1 LLSNLSNIQIG
12 FFLSASAALTTLFGW
27 GVVSVKRKLSESL
40 FAICLMLAAAAMI
53 LVSALE
59 LIPAAASAGLPLESI
74 LSWIIIGVLFVALM
88 RFAAMKLESGGNP
101 LKRSALLVS
110 SAIIL
115 HNLPE
120 GSVAISTSI
129 VDLNSGLIS
138 AVAISLHNIPEGL
151 AIALTAVAAGMSNK
165 KVLAFVVAATLAEL
179 VGAVVVLYEGSLL
192 SEIQVANLLLVVA
205 GIMCTVA
212 VTELI
217 PSGLNFLRS
226 SRSNKARD
234 RRS

>member
-1 LLSNLSNIQIG
+1 MSNLSNIQIG
-12 FFLSASAALTTLFGW
+12 FFLSALAALTTLIGW
-27 GVVSVKRKLSESL
+27 GVVTLKRKLSESL
-40 FAICLMLAAAAMI
+40 IAICLVLAAAAMI
-53 LVSALE
+53 LVSAFE
-59 LIPAAASAGLPLESI
+59 LIPAATTAGLPLESI
-74 LSWIIIGVLFVALM
+74 LSWLLIGVLIVALM
-88 RFAAMKLESGGNP
+88 RFAAMKLESDGNP
-101 LKRSALLVS
+101 LKKSALLVS

-120 GSVAISTSI
+120 GSVAISSSI

-151 AIALTAVAAGMSNK
+151 AIAFTAVAAGMSNK
-165 KVLAFVVAATLAEL
+165 KVLALVAAATLAE
-179 VGAVVVLYEGSLL
+179 VIGALVVLYEGRLL
-192 SEIQVANLLLVVA
+192 SEVQAANLLLIVA

-217 PSGLNFLRS
+217 PSGLKFLRS
-226 SRSNKARD
+226 SRSNKETD

>member
-1 LLSNLSNIQIG
+1 MV
-12 FFLSASAALTTLFGW
+12 TL
-27 GVVSVKRKLSESL
+27 KRKLSESL
-40 FAICLMLAAAAMI
+40 IAICLVLAAAAMI

-59 LIPAAASAGLPLESI
+59 LIPVAASAGLPFESI
-74 LSWIIIGVLFVALM
+74 LSWIIIGVLLVALM

-129 VDLNSGLIS
+129 VDLNSGLIA

-165 KVLAFVVAATLAEL
+165 KVFALVAAATLAEL
-179 VGAVVVLYEGSLL
+179 VGALVVLYEGRLL
-192 SEIQVANLLLVVA
+192 SEVQVANLLLVVA

-212 VTELI
+212 ITELI

-226 SRSNKARD
+226 SRSNNERY

>member
-1 LLSNLSNIQIG
+1 L
-12 FFLSASAALTTLFGW
+12 
-27 GVVSVKRKLSESL
+27 GVVTLKRKLSESL
-40 FAICLMLAAAAMI
+40 IAICLVLAAAAMI
-53 LVSALE
+53 LISALE
-59 LIPAAASAGLPLESI
+59 LIPAATTAGLPFESI
-74 LSWIIIGVLFVALM
+74 LSWLIIGVLLVALM
-88 RFAAMKLESGGNP
+88 RFAAMKLEAGGNP
-101 LKRSALLVS
+101 FKRSAFLVS

-165 KVLAFVVAATLAEL
+165 KVLALVVTATLAEL
-179 VGAVVVLYEGSLL
+179 VGALVVLYEGRLL
-192 SEIQVANLLLVVA
+192 SEIQVANLLLVAA

-212 VTELI
+212 ATELI
-217 PSGLNFLRS
+217 PGGLNFLRS
-226 SRSNKARD
+226 SRSNKERD

>member
-1 LLSNLSNIQIG
+1 VV
-12 FFLSASAALTTLFGW
+12 TL
-27 GVVSVKRKLSESL
+27 KRKLSESL
-40 FAICLMLAAAAMI
+40 IAICLVLAAAAMI

-59 LIPAAASAGLPLESI
+59 LIPVAASAGLPFESI
-74 LSWIIIGVLFVALM
+74 LSWIIIGVLLVALM

-129 VDLNSGLIS
+129 VDLNSGLIA

-165 KVLAFVVAATLAEL
+165 KVFALVAAATLAEL
-179 VGAVVVLYEGSLL
+179 VGALVVLYEGRLL
-192 SEIQVANLLLVVA
+192 SEVQVANLLLVVA

-212 VTELI
+212 ITELI

-226 SRSNKARD
+226 SRSNNERY

>member
-129 VDLNSGLIS
+129 VDLNSGLI
-138 AVAISLHNIPEGL
+138 AATAISLHNIPEGL
-151 AIALTAVAAGMSNK
+151 AIALTAVAAGMSNQ
-165 KVLAFVVAATLAEL
+165 KVLALVVAATLAEL
-179 VGAVVVLYEGSLL
+179 IGALVVLYEGRLL
-192 SEIQVANLLLVVA
+192 SEVQVANLLLIVA

-226 SRSNKARD
+226 SRSNKERD

>member
-1 LLSNLSNIQIG
+1 LSNLSNIQIG
-12 FFLSASAALTTLFGW
+12 FLLSACAALTTLFGW
-27 GVVSVKRKLSESL
+27 GVVTLKRKLSESL
-40 FAICLMLAAAAMI
+40 IAICLVLAAAAMI

-59 LIPAAASAGLPLESI
+59 LIPAAASAGLPFESI
-74 LSWIIIGVLFVALM
+74 LSWLIIGVLLVALM
-88 RFAAMKLESGGNP
+88 RFAAMKLEAGGNP

-129 VDLNSGLIS
+129 VDLNSGLIA

-151 AIALTAVAAGMSNK
+151 AIALMAVAAGMSNK
-165 KVLAFVVAATLAEL
+165 KVFALVAAATLAEL
-179 VGAVVVLYEGSLL
+179 IGALVVLYEGRLL
-192 SEIQVANLLLVVA
+192 SEVQLANLLLIVA

-217 PSGLNFLRS
+217 PSGLKFLRS
-226 SRSNKARD
+226 SRSNKERD

>member
-1 LLSNLSNIQIG
+1 LSNLSNIQIG
-12 FFLSASAALTTLFGW
+12 FLLSASAALTTLIGW
-27 GVVSVKRKLSESL
+27 GVVTLKRKLSESL
-40 FAICLMLAAAAMI
+40 IAICLVLAAAAMI

-59 LIPAAASAGLPLESI
+59 LIPAATTAGLPLESI
-74 LSWIIIGVLFVALM
+74 LSWLLIGVLIVALM

-101 LKRSALLVS
+101 LKKSALLVS

-120 GSVAISTSI
+120 GSVAISSSI
-129 VDLNSGLIS
+129 VDLNSGFIS
-138 AVAISLHNIPEGL
+138 AIAISLHNIPEGL

-165 KVLAFVVAATLAEL
+165 KVLAIVVAATLAEL
-179 VGAVVVLYEGSLL
+179 VGALVVLYEGRLL
-192 SEIQVANLLLVVA
+192 SEIQVVNLLLVVA
-205 GIMCTVA
+205 GIMCTVS

-226 SRSNKARD
+226 SKSNKERD

>member
-1 LLSNLSNIQIG
+1 
-12 FFLSASAALTTLFGW
+12 
-27 GVVSVKRKLSESL
+27 
-40 FAICLMLAAAAMI
+40 
-53 LVSALE
+53 
-59 LIPAAASAGLPLESI
+59 
-74 LSWIIIGVLFVALM
+74 
-88 RFAAMKLESGGNP
+88 
-101 LKRSALLVS
+101 LVS

>member
-1 LLSNLSNIQIG
+1 LSNLSNIQIG
-12 FFLSASAALTTLFGW
+12 FLLSACAALATLIGW
-27 GVVSVKRKLSESL
+27 GVVTLKRKLSESL
-40 FAICLMLAAAAMI
+40 IAICLVLAAAAMI

-74 LSWIIIGVLFVALM
+74 LSWLLIGVLLVALM
-88 RFAAMKLESGGNP
+88 RFAAIKLESGGNP

-120 GSVAISTSI
+120 GSVAISSSI
-129 VDLNSGLIS
+129 VDLNSGLI
-138 AVAISLHNIPEGL
+138 AATAISLHNIPEGL
-151 AIALTAVAAGMSNK
+151 AIARMAVAAGMSNK
-165 KVLAFVVAATLAEL
+165 KVFALVAAATLAEL
-179 VGAVVVLYEGSLL
+179 IGALVVLHEGRLL
-192 SEIQVANLLLVVA
+192 SEVQVANLLLVVA

-212 VTELI
+212 ITELI
-217 PSGLNFLRS
+217 PSGLNFLRI
-226 SRSNKARD
+226 SRSNKERY